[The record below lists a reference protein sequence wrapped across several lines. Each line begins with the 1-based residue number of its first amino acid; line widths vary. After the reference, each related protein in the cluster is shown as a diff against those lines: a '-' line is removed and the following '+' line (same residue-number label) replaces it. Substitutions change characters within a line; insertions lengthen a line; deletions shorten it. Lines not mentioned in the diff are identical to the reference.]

1 MTPDSSARIE
11 LPATDPAALDRLK
24 RFGGDKLLRE
34 MIALF
39 LVAAPERLES
49 ARRAG
54 AAADPGGVEQA
65 LHSLKSSSAQL
76 GAMRMQRLSEQGEH
90 RARGGSVDGLGT
102 LLAELDD
109 EHARVRQ
116 WLTRTRDGEAA

>member
-1 MTPDSSARIE
+1 ME
-11 LPATDPAALDRLK
+11 LPPTDPAALDRLK

-39 LVAAPERLES
+39 LVAAPERIAS
-49 ARRAG
+49 ARRADVAG
-54 AAADPGGVEQA
+54 DASGVEHA

-76 GAMRMQRLSEQGEH
+76 GAMRMERLSAQGEH
-90 RARGGSVDGLGT
+90 LARGGSVQGLT
-102 LLAELDD
+102 ALLTDLDE

-116 WLTRTRDGEAA
+116 WLTGFRDGEAA